1 MLLVGVTGN
10 YGMGKSTVLRLFKN
24 LGGIIIDADE
34 IVDSL
39 LGEKDVLEKIRKVLG
54 ETVFLKN
61 GRLSKKRVAH
71 IVFKNDSLRRSLE
84 DILHPLVFRKINL
97 LLNKKDFRD
106 KLVFVETPLLFERGY
121 ERRFD
126 TTITVYAEEEAALR
140 RLEKEGISRRESQ
153 LRLKAQLPIEE
164 KIKRPDFTVDNNG
177 AIKETTSQVERI
189 YRELLKKAKEDG
201 NSTRAREIKHELS

>member
-10 YGMGKSTVLRLFKN
+10 YGMGKSTVLGLFKN

>member
-1 MLLVGVTGN
+1 
-10 YGMGKSTVLRLFKN
+10 MGKSTVLGLFKN

-177 AIKETTSQVERI
+177 AIRETTSQVERI

>member
-10 YGMGKSTVLRLFKN
+10 YGMGKSTVLGLFKN

-177 AIKETTSQVERI
+177 AIRETTSQVERI

>member
-39 LGEKDVLEKIRKVLG
+39 LGEEDVLEKIRRVLG

-126 TTITVYAEEEAALR
+126 MTITVYAEEEAALR

-153 LRLKAQLPIEE
+153 LRLKVQLPIEE

-201 NSTRAREIKHELS
+201 NSTRARELKHELS

>member
-39 LGEKDVLEKIRKVLG
+39 LGEKDVLEKIRRVLG

-126 TTITVYAEEEAALR
+126 MTITVYAEEEAALR

-153 LRLKAQLPIEE
+153 LRLKVQLPIEE

-201 NSTRAREIKHELS
+201 NSTRARELKHELS